1 MTKYFYLFVL
11 IVIATMANA
20 QTTQDAKDYINTNI
34 VTNGTKSITASKL
47 NTALNKIIDAIDS
60 SIVYVDSNAVVVS
73 SIDSTYY
80 TVLNYTNTPPSSP
93 ITGAIYAIGN
103 SPTGAWIG
111 HAKEIAIW
119 NGSAWSYIAPEQ
131 GDFFFNITNDYTY
144 QYRNG
149 SWVRVGGIPL
159 LHNGNTITG
168 GVIVGTNNNASLAF
182 ETNNINRG
190 RFDSIGRF
198 HVYNLPTAGSADT
211 FVNVSNT
218 SGQLS
223 KVGKS
228 TFLNGIG
235 GGGGQIA
242 FTKTKAEIDTLI
254 AGNDLVAGALY
265 EITGVHPTLYDDG
278 TTSGTT
284 VYLRA
289 ISGSELEVQG
299 MGKFYNPKYNQ
310 AVDGFGIWENKMY
323 GTFSSISGT
332 FDYLNKEAVT
342 ADNSATGILLADG
355 MIQYV
360 SGNWSTATSITGGTS
375 GATANVVDFVSPSYA
390 INDKVIWGGYSWK
403 NVNGNIGASTDV
415 LNLDSEWTKDVY
427 DTSNYNVAYDLIEYD
442 YSNDW
447 ISRRYDAVAD
457 IDVVFTK
464 RDEVIF
470 SGNFHAIQV
479 QQFGNTFNLTTFKGI
494 FNKRVINAYDESI
507 NFCGAI
513 QYNLTFGQYAS
524 QSYLTFGQ
532 NAFQNNLTFGQDA
545 NQSYLTFGQDAFQSY
560 LTFGQ
565 DAYQSYLTFGQ
576 DANQSYLT
584 FGQDANQSYLIF
596 GQDAK
601 QSYLTFGQKANQNN
615 LTFGQDAYQ
624 SYLTFGQD
632 AFQSNLIFGQD
643 ANQYNLTFGQ
653 KANQNNLTFG
663 QYANQQSLTF
673 GQGAFQS
680 NLTFG
685 QNANQYNLTFGQ
697 YASQSYLTFGQ
708 NAYQSY
714 LTFENNASQYNL
726 TFGSGAIQQNLN
738 FAEYTQLDFNNQT
751 LNSNMEYVSFRT
763 KAITVPDLST
773 ATYIFDGN
781 IKEVYQRPDGTI
793 KLKFMNNSDVLEVH
807 GIAD

>member
-242 FTKTKAEIDTLI
+242 FTKTKAEIDALI
-254 AGNDLVAGALY
+254 TANELVAGAIY
-265 EITGVHPTLYDDG
+265 QITGVHPTLYDDG
-278 TTSGTT
+278 TNSGTT
-284 VYLRA
+284 IYLKA
-289 ISGSELEVQG
+289 IENNKLETQG
-299 MGKFYNPKYNQ
+299 TGLFYNPKYDQ
-310 AVDGFGIWENKMY
+310 SVSGFGIWENKMY
-323 GTFSSISGT
+323 GTFSNVVGV
-332 FDYLNKEAVT
+332 FDYLNKESVT
-342 ADNSATGILLADG
+342 ADNSATGLILADG
-355 MIQYV
+355 MIQWV
-360 SGNWSTATSITGGTS
+360 SGDWSAATSIVGDVS
-375 GATANVVDFVSPSYA
+375 GATADVSDFVTPTYG
-390 INDKVIWGGYSWK
+390 IGDKVIWGGYSWT
-403 NVNGNIGASTDV
+403 NNTGAVGSSVDV
-415 LNLDSEWTKDVY
+415 LNLDTTNWSKDIY
-427 DTSNYNVAYDLIEYD
+427 DTINYNIAYDLIEYD
-442 YSNDW
+442 YVNDM
-447 ISRRYDAVAD
+447 IIRRYESSSNVDVRFNKVTAD
-457 IDVVFTK
+457 LFFNDYGFL
-464 RDEVIF
+464 F
-470 SGNFHAIQV
+470 SAISV
-479 QQFGNTFNLTTFKGI
+479 QQFGNAFDYSTLMGI
-494 FNKRVINAYDESI
+494 LNKLIDNGYDESI
-507 NFCGAI
+507 NFCGA
-513 QYNLTFGQYAS
+513 S
-524 QSYLTFGQ
+524 
-532 NAFQNNLTFGQDA
+532 QNNLIFGQSA
-545 NQSYLTFGQDAFQSY
+545 NQSYLTFGQSASQNNLIFGQNSY
-560 LTFGQ
+560 QYNLIFGQNSYQNNLTFGQ
-565 DAYQSYLTFGQ
+565 SASQNNLTFGQ
-576 DANQSYLT
+576 SAYQSHLTFGQGANQFNLTFGQNASQFNLTFGQSANQSYLT
-584 FGQDANQSYLIF
+584 FGQS
-596 GQDAK
+596 
-601 QSYLTFGQKANQNN
+601 ANQNN
-615 LTFGQDAYQ
+615 LTFGQSAYQFNLTFGQDAIQ
-624 SYLTFGQD
+624 SYLTFGNN
-632 AFQSNLIFGQD
+632 SY
-643 ANQYNLTFGQ
+643 QYNLTF
-653 KANQNNLTFG
+653 
-663 QYANQQSLTF
+663 
-673 GQGAFQS
+673 
-680 NLTFG
+680 
-685 QNANQYNLTFGQ
+685 
-697 YASQSYLTFGQ
+697 
-708 NAYQSY
+708 
-714 LTFENNASQYNL
+714 
-726 TFGSGAIQQNLN
+726 
-738 FAEYTQLDFNNQT
+738 AESTQLNYNNQT
-751 LNSNMEYVSFRT
+751 LNSNIEHVSFRT

-773 ATYIFDGN
+773 ATYIYDN
-781 IKEVYQRPDGTI
+781 TLLKDIYTRPDGTL
-793 KLKFMNNSDVLEVH
+793 KLKYMNDSDVLVVNN
-807 GIAD
+807 ITD